1 MQRDGLLSRG
11 GSGAGGGGRGLR
23 RLPVSSKL
31 RQDSQ
36 SASAASISFEGM
48 KVTTRDLVLRFTSL
62 GGKVKRTDFSTFNH
76 SAAAGSCCAAG
87 GLVLTFLVVSGAQ

>member
-1 MQRDGLLSRG
+1 MQHDGLLSRG

-36 SASAASISFEGM
+36 SASASISFEGM